1 MNFNKN
7 ERAQKPSLDTAR
19 AEFHHAN
26 NLQYGRGRLLWAGA
40 LHRDNGTQL
49 PEGWVLP
56 GGRRT
61 QDATEALEVAQY
73 IDSISRKG
81 TRQ

>member
-1 MNFNKN
+1 MNFSKN
-7 ERAQKPSLDTAR
+7 ERDAKPSIETSH

-40 LHRDNGTQL
+40 LHRDDGTQL

-61 QDATEALEVAQY
+61 QDAQEALRAAQY
-73 IDSISRKG
+73 IDSISR
-81 TRQ
+81 

>member
-1 MNFNKN
+1 MNFSKN
-7 ERAQKPSLDTAR
+7 ERDAKPSIETSH
-19 AEFHHAN
+19 AEFYHAN

-61 QDATEALEVAQY
+61 QDAQEALRAAQY
-73 IDSISRKG
+73 IDSISR
-81 TRQ
+81 

>member
-7 ERAQKPSLDTAR
+7 ERNDKPSIETSR
-19 AEFHHAN
+19 AEFYHAN
-26 NLQYGRGRLLWAGA
+26 NLQYGRGRLLWAKA
-40 LHRDNGTQL
+40 LHQDDGTQL

-61 QDATEALEVAQY
+61 QDAQEALLVAQN
-73 IDSISRKG
+73 IDSISR
-81 TRQ
+81 

>member
-1 MNFNKN
+1 MDFNKTKR
-7 ERAQKPSLDTAR
+7 EEKPSIETSR
-19 AEFHHAN
+19 AAFHHVN

-40 LHRDNGTQL
+40 LNRDNGVQL

-61 QDATEALEVAQY
+61 QDAEEALRVAQK
-73 IDSISRKG
+73 IDSISR
-81 TRQ
+81 

>member
-1 MNFNKN
+1 MNFSKN
-7 ERAQKPSLDTAR
+7 ERDAKPSIETSHS
-19 AEFHHAN
+19 EFHHAN

-61 QDATEALEVAQY
+61 QDAEEALRAAQY
-73 IDSISRKG
+73 IDSISR
-81 TRQ
+81 

>member
-1 MNFNKN
+1 MDFNKTKRN
-7 ERAQKPSLDTAR
+7 EKPSIETSR
-19 AEFHHAN
+19 VEFHHAN

-40 LHRDNGTQL
+40 LRRDNGVEL

-61 QDATEALEVAQY
+61 QDAEESLRAAQY
-73 IDSISRKG
+73 IDSISR
-81 TRQ
+81 

>member
-1 MNFNKN
+1 MDFNKK
-7 ERAQKPSLDTAR
+7 ERDDKPSIDTSR

-26 NLQYGRGRLLWAGA
+26 NLQYGRGRLLWARA
-40 LHRDNGTQL
+40 LNKDDGTQL

-61 QDATEALEVAQY
+61 QDAEEALRAAQY
-73 IDSISRKG
+73 IDSISR
-81 TRQ
+81 

>member
-1 MNFNKN
+1 MNFSKN
-7 ERAQKPSLDTAR
+7 ERDAKPSIETSH

-26 NLQYGRGRLLWAGA
+26 NLQYGRGRLLWAVA

-61 QDATEALEVAQY
+61 QDAEEALRAAQY
-73 IDSISRKG
+73 IDSISR
-81 TRQ
+81 